1 MSYDENV
8 RRLQRELRDAGYEVV
23 RTPVDISAL
32 AKADKVIDCEIIARK
47 DFFNIMY
54 MEVESDWRGI
64 AARIVLMSKHPCVL
78 ITRYGNTHH
87 ILSTVKEY
95 GTRDAEAMHV
105 VVETRHTIASL
116 AEFIRAIK
124 VNPHDDHILID
135 IKVQAA
141 FDKFSEY
148 KQALD
153 EFGKNLAAIIKKTE
167 AVMNQA
173 ITGNKRYDAK
183 AKNLLGMCKEVISDQ
198 IDMDDIRS
206 MLLQHI
212 LTYRIFALVY
222 DVTDFHETNAV
233 ARSLEEIKNTLDM
246 PHDKISYKTM
256 ELIAESVTDIDQR
269 QEFLKKVYETFYE
282 KYDPD
287 RADKDGIVY
296 TPSEAV
302 SFMVKSTDELLKKH
316 FNKSLSDDGVT
327 ILDPTTGTGT
337 FLVYII
343 KQIKKT
349 QIKNKY
355 INDLH
360 ANEISIL
367 PYYIATLNIEH
378 AYKEVTGEYKEFEN
392 ICWMDTLDSGVKDY
406 ERLTSY
412 FKGNDNVKRMS
423 KQQNMHIHVT
433 IGNPP
438 YNAVQTS
445 YNNANPADKYDHLD
459 KKILKSYYE
468 GSSATNNNTVFD
480 MYKRFLKWSSDRI
493 NGNGMVV
500 FISNN
505 SFLDAKADDG
515 IRRALYNEFDYIYVV
530 NLKGNARLSG
540 EAWRREGEKL
550 FGEQARVG
558 VCISFFIKT
567 GERHS
572 EIQYVE
578 VADYTKREAK
588 LEWLDKNTIL
598 KLKCR
603 KILPDKDAIW
613 LNQTDNDFESLCPV
627 LPGKFNESIFKDYT
641 LGVKTNKDDWVYDFD
656 RESLA
661 LKMKYYTSTYNRLL
675 KKYSKLDVMPTSL
688 INWLDKKIKWSSKV
702 ENEFK
707 RRRRLTYKPN
717 KIVQTLYRPFVSKLQ
732 YYDRV
737 VTERPR
743 SMLQFFYNGQTNF
756 LISFPNPKTNVKF
769 NVVGT
774 NIMTDEGC
782 VNGTQNIPLWLYNTN
797 NKKIDN
803 VTEFALELF
812 RKHYSDLRISAEDVF
827 YYIYAIFN
835 DPKYEKK
842 YRYDLRRNLPQ
853 IPLAKDFSQWSSIGK
868 KLFHLHCNFDSA
880 KEFNIQRVDKNITKT
895 TARLSFKKDKNNIRI
910 IIDDS
915 TTLENIPRDILEW
928 KFDSRTPLEWILEFY
943 KEAKNRIKA
952 ESCDD
957 EKIRDRFSTYSIE
970 NHKEKLIML
979 LSRVTTVCIET
990 VQLRRKLES
999 MEWGVQPDLKLT
1011 PNSKASK
1018 RRSPRNY
1025 GQDRAGFSKAQK
1037 TIKHENK
1044 QGGTQTKFSTWE
1056 KTQAAKDVF

>member
-1 MSYDENV
+1 MNFDKNV
-8 RRLQRELRDAGYEVV
+8 RPLQLSFKGVGYERV
-23 RTPVDISAL
+23 RDPVDISTFD
-32 AKADKVIDCEIIARK
+32 KADRVIDCEIIARK
-47 DFFNIMY
+47 DFFNVMY
-54 MEVESDWRGI
+54 MEAESNWRGL
-64 AARIVLMSKHPCVL
+64 ASDATFKSRYPCMM
-78 ITRYGNTHH
+78 ITRYGNAHH
-87 ILSTVKEY
+87 IFTTVQGR
-95 GTRDAEAMHV
+95 GTRNARLRHIV
-105 VVETRHTIASL
+105 LETGARPAL
-116 AEFIRAIK
+116 LQDFIQAIK
-124 VNPHDDHILID
+124 SEPHDDHIAID
-135 IKVQAA
+135 KKVQAA

-148 KQALD
+148 KQAVE
-153 EFGKNLAAIIKKTE
+153 EFGKNLGTVIKKTE
-167 AVMNQA
+167 SVMNRA
-173 ITGNKRYDAK
+173 ISGNKLYDVK
-183 AKNLLGMCKEVISDQ
+183 AKKLLAMCREVISDQ
-198 IDMDDIRS
+198 IGMDDIKS

-222 DVTDFHETNAV
+222 DVTDFHETNEV
-233 ARSLEEIKNTLDM
+233 AKSLEELKNTLNM
-246 PHDKISYKTM
+246 QQDKISYKTI
-256 ELIAESVTDIDQR
+256 ELIAESVTDTDQR

-349 QIKNKY
+349 QIKKKY
-355 INDLH
+355 TNDLH

-406 ERLTSY
+406 EKLTSY
-412 FKGNDNVKRMS
+412 FKGNNNVKRMS
-423 KQQNMHIHVT
+423 KQQNMRIHVT

-459 KKILKSYYE
+459 KKILKSYYK
-468 GSSATNNNTVFD
+468 SSGATNNNTVFD

-515 IRRALYNEFDYIYVV
+515 IRRALYDEFDYIYVV

-540 EAWRREGEKL
+540 DAWRREGEKL

-567 GERHS
+567 GEMHS

-578 VADYTKREAK
+578 VEEYAKREVK

-598 KLKCR
+598 KLKCK

-613 LNQTDNDFESLCPV
+613 LNQTNNDFESLCPV

-661 LKMKYYTSTYNRLL
+661 IKMKYYTSTYNRLL
-675 KKYSKLDVMPTSL
+675 KKYSELNTMPTRL
-688 INWLDKKIKWSSKV
+688 IDWLDKKIKWSSKV

-707 RRRRLTYKPN
+707 RRRRLVYKPN
-717 KIVQTLYRPFVSKLQ
+717 KIVQTLYRPFVCKLQ
-732 YYDRV
+732 YYDRI
-737 VTERPR
+737 VTERQR
-743 SMLQFFYNGQTNF
+743 SMIQFFYNGQINF

-782 VNGTQNIPLWLYNTN
+782 VNGTQNIPLWLYNIN
-797 NKKIDN
+797 NKKINN
-803 VTEFALELF
+803 VTEFAIELF
-812 RKHYSDLRISAEDVF
+812 RKHYNDARISADDIF
-827 YYIYAIFN
+827 YYTYAIFN

-853 IPLAKDFSQWSSIGK
+853 IPLANDFSRWSSIGK
-868 KLFHLHCNFDSA
+868 KLFCIHCNFDSA
-880 KEFNIQRVDKNITKT
+880 KEFNIRRVNKKAAKNT
-895 TARLSFKKDKNNIRI
+895 TRLSFKKDKDNIRI
-910 IIDDS
+910 IIDDT
-915 TTLENIPRDILEW
+915 TTLEDIPRDILEW

-943 KEAKNRIKA
+943 KEPKNRIKA

-957 EKIRDRFSTYSIE
+957 EKIRERFSTYDLK
-970 NHKEKLIML
+970 NYKEKLIIL
-979 LSRVTTVCIET
+979 LKRVTTVCIET
-990 VQLRRKLES
+990 VQIRRELES
-999 MEWGVQPDLKLT
+999 MEWGIQPDLKLT
-1011 PNSKASK
+1011 PNLKAGK
-1018 RRSPRNY
+1018 RRLPRNHA
-1025 GQDRAGFSKAQK
+1025 QNKTGFNKIQK
-1037 TIKHENK
+1037 TTKHKNK
-1044 QGGTQTKFSTWE
+1044 QGSTQTRFLTGE
-1056 KTQAAKDVF
+1056 KKQASRDVF